1 VNTNGLAKHYGALTV
16 EERFRLIMAAIGRGD
31 DAEKD
36 RLAYA
41 ARRTLFSVADYGP
54 LARAFGELALL
65 TYIDLLARAAD
76 YLECLEWTLDNPPP
90 DRDGNE
96 AEGDTAEAGPPGTSG
111 GRPEGGAASAGGTD
125 AGPERDA
132 DRAPTGQRARD
143 LALLSGYEVKAKF
156 DGWNLFCERWNVPP
170 YLATWELLPGF
181 DRLQDALELAGEA
194 GVSRERFWE
203 CLSGQRPAAGEL
215 KLPDT
220 GVMSPEACAD
230 FLEARFR
237 WLAQPLASRPGRQR

>member
-1 VNTNGLAKHYGALTV
+1 MNTNGLAKHYGALTV
-16 EERFRLIMAAIGRGD
+16 EERYRLIMAAVGRGD

-36 RLAYA
+36 RLANA

-54 LARAFGELALL
+54 FIRAFGELALL
-65 TYIDLLARAAD
+65 TYIDLLACAAD
-76 YLECLEWTLDNPPP
+76 YLECVDWALDNPPP
-90 DRDGNE
+90 DRAGNE
-96 AEGDTAEAGPPGTSG
+96 AEGEAAEVGPPAVGQG
-111 GRPEGGAASAGGTD
+111 GPGGEAAGAEGTD

-132 DRAPTGQRARD
+132 GRAPTGRRARD
-143 LALLSGYEVKAKF
+143 LALLSGYEFKAKF

-170 YLATWELLPGF
+170 RFINWELLPGF

-203 CLSGQRPAAGEL
+203 CLSGQRDSAGDPEL
-215 KLPDT
+215 TDT
-220 GVMSPEACAD
+220 GVMSPEACAE

-237 WLAQPLASRPGRQR
+237 WLAQPLASRSGRQR

>member
-1 VNTNGLAKHYGALTV
+1 MNTNGLAKRYGALTV
-16 EERFRLIMAAIGRGD
+16 EERFRLIMAAVGRGD
-31 DAEKD
+31 AAEKD

-65 TYIDLLARAAD
+65 TYLDLLARAAD
-76 YLECLEWTLDNPPP
+76 YLECLEWALDNPPP
-90 DRDGNE
+90 DRAGSE
-96 AEGDTAEAGPPGTSG
+96 AEGDTAGA
-111 GRPEGGAASAGGTD
+111 GAAGTD
-125 AGPERDA
+125 AGPECDA

-143 LALLSGYEVKAKF
+143 LALLSGYEIKARF

-170 YLATWELLPGF
+170 HLATWEGLPGF

-194 GVSRERFWE
+194 RVSRERFWE
-203 CLSGQRPAAGEL
+203 CLIGQSHAAGEL
-215 KLPDT
+215 ELPDT
-220 GVMSPEACAD
+220 GLMSPEACAD

-237 WLAQPLASRPGRQR
+237 WLAQRLASRSGRQR